1 MKGDTA
7 KVGGGLEYSI
17 FFGCRENGMAGIAM
31 KARIDWGVF
40 GCDQEEKVF
49 ECLGVPWVAEGR
61 GRSGLEA
68 AVLIGGCTL
77 APWQIRDCG

>member
-1 MKGDTA
+1 MAGR
-7 KVGGGLEYSI
+7 LEYSI
-17 FFGCRENGMAGIAM
+17 FLECRENGTVRIAT
-31 KARIDWGVF
+31 KAQIDWCRF
-40 GCDQEEKVF
+40 GCDQGEKVF